1 MRQSSTKPRDSI
13 RRQFLRTFFHDLATP
28 LSAVSLHLEG
38 ANRRLARG
46 EDPAASLD
54 IARSELG
61 RAFDLFDRARELL
74 LSEPREAESFGLDDW
89 VEATLSRFPA
99 DEIALHGTTGGRIAG
114 DRERLSEA
122 LSSLIGNALEH
133 GSSPPVAVFRE
144 RVGDRLQVR
153 IENRGSLPGE
163 DVEKLFAPRTA
174 AAGKNWGMGLALA
187 RLYAADGRG
196 DILLS
201 QKGENVV
208 AILTFPEEPA

>member
-1 MRQSSTKPRDSI
+1 LRQSSTKLRDSI
-13 RRQFLRTFFHDLATP
+13 RRQFLRTLFHDLATP

-89 VEATLSRFPA
+89 VETTLSRFPA
-99 DEIALHGTTGGRIAG
+99 DEIAVHGTTGGRIAG
-114 DRERLSEA
+114 DRERLCEA
-122 LSSLIGNALEH
+122 LSALVGNALEH

-144 RVGDRLQVR
+144 RVGDRLLVR
-153 IENRGSLPGE
+153 VENRGLLPGQ

-187 RLYAADGRG
+187 RLYAADSGG

-201 QKGENVV
+201 QKGESVV

>member
-1 MRQSSTKPRDSI
+1 LRQSSTKLRDSI
-13 RRQFLRTFFHDLATP
+13 RRQFLRTLFHDLATP

-74 LSEPREAESFGLDDW
+74 LSEPREA
-89 VEATLSRFPA
+89 TLSRFPA
-99 DEIALHGTTGGRIAG
+99 DEIAVHGTTGGRIAG
-114 DRERLSEA
+114 DRERLCEA
-122 LSSLIGNALEH
+122 LSALVGNALEH

-144 RVGDRLQVR
+144 RVGDRLLVR
-153 IENRGSLPGE
+153 VENRGLLPGQ

-187 RLYAADGRG
+187 RLYAADSGG

-201 QKGENVV
+201 QKGESVV